1 MTFIGSG
8 FALYR
13 AQSMG
18 FGAMPHNSA
27 AYCLEQVRRFD
38 RERYLCLLFAPEPAR
53 SHLLALYA
61 FNLEISKIRE
71 TVSEPLLGQIRL
83 QWWREALAE
92 FARGTVRAHPI
103 AEALSAAIKG
113 RPVRPALIERLLV
126 TREADLDDSL
136 PENLEAMEAYAR
148 GTSGALQ
155 QAALDVLGEK
165 SEAAHAAADQAG
177 AAWALLGLLRAVPF
191 QARRRRLFLPA
202 DLLAKE
208 GVEADAVFEGRP
220 GPGLAAVARVTAG
233 RAGELL
239 AAARRLAR
247 DVPRSALPVLLP
259 AVFADIHRQR
269 LVKVGFDLFSPKLSE
284 PVPFDALRLALAG
297 WRGRY

>member
-1 MTFIGSG
+1 
-8 FALYR
+8 
-13 AQSMG
+13 MG
-18 FGAMPHNSA
+18 FGAMPHDSA

-53 SHLLALYA
+53 SRLLALYA

-92 FARGTVRAHPI
+92 FERGTVRAHPI
-103 AEALSAAIKG
+103 AEALSAALRDSPI
-113 RPVRPALIERLLV
+113 RPALIERLLV
-126 TREADLDDSL
+126 AREADLEDSS
-136 PENLEAMEAYAR
+136 PANLGAMEMYAS

-155 QAALDVLGEK
+155 QAALDILGQTT
-165 SEAAHAAADQAG
+165 EAADRAAEHVG
-177 AAWALLGLLRAVPF
+177 VAWALLGLLRAVPF

-208 GVEADAVFEGRP
+208 GVECESVFEGRP
-220 GPGLAAVARVTAG
+220 GPGLAAAARAIDT
-233 RAGELL
+233 RAGEQLV
-239 AAARRLAR
+239 AARRLAR
-247 DVPRSALPVLLP
+247 DVPRAILPILLP
-259 AVFADIHRQR
+259 AALTDIHRHR
-269 LVKVGFDLFSPKLSE
+269 LAKAEFDLFSPQLLK
-284 PVPFDALRLALAG
+284 PVPYDVIRLTFAN